1 MRNDGG
7 SSSGVTDAT
16 SSALAKTTAE
26 MLTSYTAALS
36 RTERTADEVTAEV
49 SAMKVQLDA
58 GIKALQRD
66 AQASRQCAA
75 RSQFYNGTGCEAPA
89 PAGGDPSKCGAA
101 TLGTTHRFDEVVRLC
116 TAVQEMIAED
126 PKAAALTD
134 EGETFAKYCDSHFQT
149 SGASYGKFKHHF
161 VKGHP
166 MPEL

>member
-1 MRNDGG
+1 MTTLGSEACQFIMRGG
-7 SSSGVTDAT
+7 ACG
-16 SSALAKTTAE
+16 E
-26 MLTSYTAALS
+26 FLS
-36 RTERTADEVTAEV
+36 ENQDMMEAHHT
-49 SAMKVQLDA
+49 
-58 GIKALQRD
+58 
-66 AQASRQCAA
+66 A
-75 RSQFYNGTGCEAPA
+75 RSTTGADA
-89 PAGGDPSKCGAA
+89 
-101 TLGTTHRFDEVVRLC
+101 RLC